1 MIIYLQM
8 IEDPKDGE
16 KFELI
21 FNYYKAYVFKIIN
34 NILHNHADAEDALQ
48 ETFAKIAKNIK
59 KIGDAYSQKTKGYI
73 YIIAENSAIDKLR
86 EINRTTCEEFKEDE
100 IESSAPLPDVD
111 DDLSQCILQLP
122 LRYRQFIL
130 LKYYH
135 GYTTK
140 EIAQIFDIK
149 PVAASKLGQRAKNKL
164 EEICRREGIL

>member
-16 KFELI
+16 KFELV
-21 FNYYKAYVFKIIN
+21 FNYYKAYVFTIAN
-34 NILHNHADAEDALQ
+34 NLLHNHADAEDVLQ
-48 ETFAKIAKNIK
+48 ETFFKIAKNVK

-73 YIIAENSAIDKLR
+73 YITAENTAIDKLR
-86 EINRTTCEEFKEDE
+86 EIKRNACEELKEDD
-100 IESSAPLPDVD
+100 IISSVPFPDTD
-111 DDLSQCILQLP
+111 NDLAQCILKLP

-149 PVAASKLGQRAKNKL
+149 PTAASKLNQRAKAKL
-164 EEICRREGIL
+164 EEICQKEGIL

>member
-8 IEDPKDGE
+8 LEDSKDGK
-16 KFELI
+16 KFEQI
-21 FNYYKAYVFKIIN
+21 FDYYKAYVFKITN
-34 NILHNHADAEDALQ
+34 NILHNHADVEDALQ
-48 ETFAKIAKNIK
+48 ETFIKIAKNIK
-59 KIGDAYSQKTKGYI
+59 KIDDAYSQRTKGYI

-100 IESSAPLPDVD
+100 IKSSAPLPDAD
-111 DDLSQCILQLP
+111 DDLTQCILKLP
-122 LRYRQFIL
+122 PRYRQFII

-149 PVAASKLGQRAKNKL
+149 PTAASKLDQRAKTKL
-164 EEICRREGIL
+164 EEICRKEGIL